1 MKKILLLIFV
11 LFLTTALFA
20 QNCAYVE
27 PMRAAIIYANYH
39 CPLVLHSDGNSEN
52 ITVVAS
58 AGRIEQEGD
67 RYYLITPDSMIGKLV
82 TVSILD
88 TKTMNEIGS
97 SKYRVYKVPDPF
109 PVLGANV
116 CNPHKTFCTAEE
128 MLKHPILRAPMH
140 EGFVYDIKWKVISFR
155 ITIVRK
161 GKVVV
166 DTVCT
171 GDTIPQSVQQVICK
185 LPPRA
190 SVTFREIQVHS
201 FIGDRQIE
209 NMTVFIE

>member
-1 MKKILLLIFV
+1 MKRILLSIIV
-11 LFLTTALFA
+11 LFLIIVLHA

-27 PMRAAIIYANYH
+27 PLRAATIYANYH
-39 CPLVLHSDGNSEN
+39 CPLVLHCDGGPEN
-52 ITVVAS
+52 VIVVAS

-67 RYYLITPDSMIGKLV
+67 RFYLIAPDSMIGKFV

-88 TKTMNEIGS
+88 TKTMKEIGS
-97 SKYRVYKVPDPF
+97 SEFRVYKVPDPF
-109 PVLGANV
+109 PVLGANI
-116 CNPHKTFCTAEE
+116 CNRYNTYCSAEKLLE
-128 MLKHPILRAPMH
+128 HPILRAPMH
-140 EGFVYDIKWKVISFR
+140 EDFVYEIKWKVKSFR
-155 ITIVRK
+155 ITIIRK

-171 GDTIPQSVQQVICK
+171 GDTIPQSVQQVIRK
-185 LPPRA
+185 LPPSA
-190 SVTFREIQVHS
+190 SVTFREIQAHS

>member
-1 MKKILLLIFV
+1 MKKIPLLIFV

-52 ITVVAS
+52 LTVVAS

-67 RYYLITPDSMIGKLV
+67 RYYLIAPDTMIGKLV

-88 TKTMNEIGS
+88 TKTMKEIGS
-97 SKYRVYKVPDPF
+97 SKFRVYKVPDPF
-109 PVLGANV
+109 PVLGANIS
-116 CNPHKTFCTAEE
+116 NPYKTYCSAKE
-128 MLKHPILRAPMH
+128 MLEHPILRAPMH
-140 EGFVYDIKWKVISFR
+140 EDFVYEIKWKVKSFR
-155 ITIVRK
+155 ITIIRK

-171 GDTIPQSVQQVICK
+171 GDTIPQSIQQVIRT

-190 SVTFREIQVHS
+190 SVTFRDIQAHS